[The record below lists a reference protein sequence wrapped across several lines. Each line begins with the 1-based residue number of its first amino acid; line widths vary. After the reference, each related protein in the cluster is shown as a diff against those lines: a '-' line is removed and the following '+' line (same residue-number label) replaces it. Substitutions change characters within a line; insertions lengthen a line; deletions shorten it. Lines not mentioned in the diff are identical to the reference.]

1 MAGRTRLDAQASKAT
16 VVVVVVVVVAV
27 AVVVVVKDLQGG
39 QTRLKVPAAAPVSSR
54 QQTQK
59 ARAAFTTYLELPPTG
74 AGAAYAKEQLQ
85 KL

>member
-16 VVVVVVVVVAV
+16 VVVVVVV
-27 AVVVVVKDLQGG
+27 KDLQDG

-59 ARAAFTTYLELPPTG
+59 VRAAFATYLELAPTG
-74 AGAAYAKEQLQ
+74 AGAAYVKEQLQ
-85 KL
+85 RL